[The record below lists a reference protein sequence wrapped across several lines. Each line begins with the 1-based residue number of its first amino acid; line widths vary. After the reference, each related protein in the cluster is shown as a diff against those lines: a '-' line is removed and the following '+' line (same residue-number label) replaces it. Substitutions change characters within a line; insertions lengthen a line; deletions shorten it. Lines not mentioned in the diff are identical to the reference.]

1 MKSKKITYIAVISFV
16 LFLLCG
22 FSALG
27 SEMTATRSLSA
38 GSVSPGDTF
47 SVTVNVYFQGN
58 ISGAAITE
66 SIPEGWTIS
75 EVDYGGSLFD
85 EDDFTWLWLDSST
98 YGDKK
103 NLLYSV
109 TVPATASSGTYYF
122 NGKVSGMIHSEES
135 RFEDIVPSTERRFAD
150 ITGDQNVQ
158 VVASSQSSDIS
169 SSGGGGGGGGSGSS
183 GETAQ
188 NIIKKEVETAYL
200 NTDSIT
206 KYEFK
211 AVENAVEYV
220 QFLSLKNSGKIT
232 ATIEVLKARS
242 TFAGADA
249 PGIIYQNMNIWL
261 GNTGFAT
268 SENIEDA
275 TVGFRVTKS
284 WMESNSVK
292 ASDIRLYRYSENRWN
307 ELETIVE
314 SEDDSFVYF
323 EASTPGFSPFAISA
337 HAEESGLKSTTGSL
351 SDVSSDGPSGEATGS
366 PETGSDAKTVPGPS
380 IPIVVLILVL
390 ALVCQRKRN

>member
-27 SEMTATRSLSA
+27 SEMTATRSISA
-38 GSVSPGDTF
+38 ASVSPGDTF
-47 SVTVNVYFQGN
+47 SVTVNVYFQQD
-58 ISGAAITE
+58 ISAPKIVE
-66 SIPEGWTIS
+66 NVPEGWSITG
-75 EVDYGGSLFD
+75 EDYGGASL
-85 EDDFTWLWLDSST
+85 EAINGTSATWIWTETLSQGEKVSLT
-98 YGDKK
+98 YD
-103 NLLYSV
+103 V
-109 TVPATASSGTYYF
+109 IVPNAAREGAYYFYGTASGIEQGGNVYD
-122 NGKVSGMIHSEES
+122 KIKAP
-135 RFEDIVPSTERRFAD
+135 IA
-150 ITGDQNVQ
+150 GDQKIT
-158 VVASSQSSDIS
+158 VVTSSQSSGTS
-169 SSGGGGGGGGSGSS
+169 SSGNSGSSGGGGAGSS

-242 TFAGADA
+242 TFADTDA
-249 PGIIYQNMNIWL
+249 PGVIYQNMNIWL

-275 TVGFRVTKS
+275 SVGFRVTKS
-284 WMESNSVK
+284 WMESNGVTG
-292 ASDIRLYRYSENRWN
+292 SDIRLYRYSDSRWN
-307 ELETIVE
+307 ELETIVDN
-314 SEDDSFVYF
+314 EDDSYVYF
-323 EASTPGFSPFAISA
+323 RASTPGFSPFAISA
-337 HAEESGLKSTTGSL
+337 YTGESGLKSTTGSL
-351 SDVSSDGPSGEATGS
+351 SDVPADEASGDAQAGLS
-366 PETGSDAKTVPGPS
+366 ETGDDAKTIPGAG
-380 IPIVVLILVL
+380 ILVTL
-390 ALVCQRKRN
+390 LIVGMASAYQRKRN